1 MRRPGSCGGS
11 WGRWGMS
18 DWTEG
23 HIGDLATGIRGVAY
37 TPDQLKEASGEFTV
51 TLLRANN
58 IQSGALHFNDVQFVA
73 DVAVSEAQ
81 MLTPG
86 DIAVCMSNGSR
97 ALVGKAAQ
105 YKSSNRERATVGAFC
120 SLFRPTSSADPGYV
134 SYLFQS
140 QAYRAHIDLI
150 LAGSA
155 INNLRNKDIEA
166 LKLLIAPKQ
175 EQSAIARILDALDT
189 QIEKTQALIAK
200 LEQVK
205 EGLLHDL
212 LTRGVDENGELRP
225 SAEEAPELYK
235 ATPLGL
241 IPREWEASSTTA
253 YLRDQDGIKPG
264 PFGSSLKK
272 ESYTRT
278 GFKVYGQEQVIAG
291 DQSIGDYFISAAK
304 FAELQDFE
312 VREGDVLIS
321 LVGTVGRVLVL
332 KSGCLPGLINPRL
345 MRLRPN
351 PSAVSSEFLRLIL
364 MSAGFTR
371 QIEALAGGGTMP
383 VINKSIV
390 RRVVVPYVPLAEQV
404 RIVEVEA
411 TTVRQLSDERAYRLK
426 LQTEKSGLMDDL
438 LTGRVRVTSLLES
451 LTPVTSA

>member
-1 MRRPGSCGGS
+1 MSDFVTLKSHVKVVKGKPPARIPYSGKEALPYLNPEYLRGNGGS
-11 WGRWGMS
+11 VLAKSGS
-18 DWTEG
+18 DS
-23 HIGDLATGIRGVAY
+23 IAAAVGDTVVLWDGSNAGEFFRAKPGIVASTMALLACDDTFDPSYFYHAAKHWEWFLKGKTNGTGIPHV
-37 TPDQLKEASGEFTV
+37 D
-51 TLLRANN
+51 
-58 IQSGALHFNDVQFVA
+58 
-73 DVAVSEAQ
+73 
-81 MLTPG
+81 
-86 DIAVCMSNGSR
+86 
-97 ALVGKAAQ
+97 
-105 YKSSNRERATVGAFC
+105 REVLEGL
-120 SLFRPTSSADPGYV
+120 SLFRPPG
-134 SYLFQS
+134 LS
-140 QAYRAHIDLI
+140 QRV
-150 LAGSA
+150 
-155 INNLRNKDIEA
+155 
-166 LKLLIAPKQ
+166 
-175 EQSAIARILDALDT
+175 IARILDTLDT

-235 ATPLGL
+235 ASALGR
-241 IPREWEASSTTA
+241 IPKGWEASSTTA

-332 KSGCLPGLINPRL
+332 KSGYLPGLINPRL

-351 PSAVSSEFLRLIL
+351 PSAASSEFLRLIL
-364 MSAGFTR
+364 MSSGFTR

-390 RRVVVPYVPLAEQV
+390 QRVVVPYVPLAEQV
-404 RIVEVEA
+404 RIVAVEA
-411 TTVRQLSDERAYRLK
+411 TTVRQLSDERAYCLK

-438 LTGRVRVTSLLES
+438 LTGRVRVTPLLDPQEAPA
-451 LTPVTSA
+451 TV